1 MYVSERGTEIKLE
14 REETQTE
21 REAEKKRVYVSERR
35 TEIKLEREETQTE
48 RERRRRKECM

>member
-1 MYVSERGTEIKLE
+1 MNVSERGTEIKLE

-35 TEIKLEREETQTE
+35 TEIKLEREETQ
-48 RERRRRKECM
+48 RERDGEEKSV